1 MSETHEDRLPG
12 APASSA
18 DGIVS
23 DLAKVLSSAR
33 NADMSEQE
41 SAGSA
46 LLRQLRDRVGVQ
58 GFGDVPDE
66 AHCPADPECV
76 HCGHPVQLASGL
88 RHWRHSDQGGTMHC
102 IVAGVVRADLVATP
116 AEGVS

>member
-33 NADMSEQE
+33 NADMGPAGRRALFRLQEALGWEDHGMTRDIEARLRAALGLAEQE
-41 SAGSA
+41 SVASRARHGA
-46 LLRQLRDRVGVQ
+46 RQLRDRAGVQ
-58 GFGDVPDE
+58 GFGDS
-66 AHCPADPECV
+66 
-76 HCGHPVQLASGL
+76 Q
-88 RHWRHSDQGGTMHC
+88 
-102 IVAGVVRADLVATP
+102 
-116 AEGVS
+116 EG